1 MKTAQYNLNISYD
14 QVLSE
19 IDQSLPSKNTVN
31 LKFITN
37 LEKPWIRNGLYKIK
51 I

>member
-19 IDQSLPSKNTVN
+19 IDQSLPSKNTVIS
-31 LKFITN
+31 KFNIY
-37 LEKPWIRNGLYKIK
+37 LEKSWIRNGLYKIK